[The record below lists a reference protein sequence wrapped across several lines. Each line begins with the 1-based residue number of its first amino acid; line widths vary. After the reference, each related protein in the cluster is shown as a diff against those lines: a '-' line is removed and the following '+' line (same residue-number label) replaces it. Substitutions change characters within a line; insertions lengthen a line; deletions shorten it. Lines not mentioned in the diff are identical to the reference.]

1 MLRAFC
7 LVLTSVLCTSAWST
21 SQPSGASLAIVVLR
35 CVMLTWL
42 NVPDGTPHLVLIVN
56 GLVLE
61 NPIDRLLPF
70 DHCRYTDRW
79 MQTHNPS
86 NSVRLADVGH

>member
-1 MLRAFC
+1 
-7 LVLTSVLCTSAWST
+7 
-21 SQPSGASLAIVVLR
+21 
-35 CVMLTWL
+35 
-42 NVPDGTPHLVLIVN
+42 VLIVN

-61 NPIDRLLPF
+61 NLIDRLLPF
-70 DHCRYTDRW
+70 DHCRYADRW